1 MKTFLTG
8 GITAVPGILAA
19 GMAAGIK
26 KADVPDLALIV
37 SEREATAAG
46 VFTLNKVVAAPVLL
60 DRQRLRRGRGRAI
73 LVNSGNA
80 NACTGRQGYAD
91 AVKVATLTAK
101 ALRLRPEDVFIAST
115 GVIGKPLPMEPI
127 EAAIPVLASLLRRD
141 GGEYAARA
149 IMTTD
154 TTVKMAAA
162 SDTIGGRMIT
172 LGGIA
177 KGSGMIHPN
186 MATMLAFL
194 ATDAAVPR
202 ALLQRGLRQAT
213 DRSFN
218 RIPVDGDT
226 STNDLVLCLANG
238 VAGNRSIAS
247 GSADARRFQALL
259 DYVCLDLAKKIAW
272 DGEGATKFVEL
283 RVTRAR
289 TMEEAVRVAVAI
301 ATSSLVRPGRELGAD
316 HGRHRAGG
324 GPDRPGPDRPHVW
337 RCPRSPSRH
346 RARPS
351 RGRAGQHRPEGS
363 RVCPHGRSGARPR
376 RGDGVDH
383 RSLSGVRQNQR
394 LLPDVRGNISLE
406 KPGVAC

>member
-1 MKTFLTG
+1 MTTGLKG
-8 GITAVPGILAA
+8 GITAVPGMLAA
-19 GMAAGIK
+19 GIGAGIK
-26 KADVPDLALIV
+26 KGDVLDLALIV
-37 SEREATAAG
+37 SEREATVAG
-46 VFTLNKVVAAPVLL
+46 VFTLNKVVAAPVIL
-60 DRQRLRRGRGRAI
+60 DRQRVRRGKGRAI

-91 AVKVATLTAK
+91 AVKVAALAGK
-101 ALRLRPEDVFIAST
+101 ALRLRSEDVFVAST
-115 GVIGKPLPMEPI
+115 GVIGKLLPMERI
-127 EAAIPVLASLLRRD
+127 EAAIPVLASRLRRD
-141 GGEYAARA
+141 GGEDAARA

-202 ALLQRGLRQAT
+202 TILQPGLRQAA

-226 STNDLVLCLANG
+226 STNDMVLCLANG
-238 VAGNRSIAS
+238 VAGNRPVAS

-259 DYVCLDLAKKIAW
+259 DHVCLDLAKKIAW
-272 DGEGATKFVEL
+272 DGEGATKCVEL

-289 TMEEAVRVAVAI
+289 TTSEAVRIAVAI
-301 ATSSLVRPGRELGAD
+301 ATSSLVKTAWFGEDANWGRIMAAIGRAGVRIAPARIAITYGDVPVVRRGTGLGPAAEEQANTVLKGRELTLTVDLGIGHAE
-316 HGRHRAGG
+316 AM
-324 GPDRPGPDRPHVW
+324 VW
-337 RCPRSPSRH
+337 TTDLSPEYVKINASYRS
-346 RARPS
+346 
-351 RGRAGQHRPEGS
+351 
-363 RVCPHGRSGARPR
+363 
-376 RGDGVDH
+376 
-383 RSLSGVRQNQR
+383 
-394 LLPDVRGNISLE
+394 
-406 KPGVAC
+406 

>member
-1 MKTFLTG
+1 MAPFLPG
-8 GITAVPGILAA
+8 EITAVPGMLAA

-26 KADVPDLALIV
+26 KGDVPDLALIV
-37 SEREATAAG
+37 SEREATVAG
-46 VFTLNKVVAAPVLL
+46 VFTLNQVVAAPVVL
-60 DRQRLRRGRGRAI
+60 DRQRIRRGKGRAI
-73 LVNSGNA
+73 LVNSGHA
-80 NACTGRQGYAD
+80 NACTGRHGYAD
-91 AVKVATLTAK
+91 AVKAAALTAK
-101 ALRLRPEDVFIAST
+101 ALRLHPKDIFVAST
-115 GVIGKPLPMEPI
+115 GVIGKPLPMERI
-127 EAAIPVLASLLRRD
+127 EAAIPVLASRLRRD

-194 ATDAAVPR
+194 ATDVVIPHAV
-202 ALLQRGLRQAT
+202 LQRGLRQAA

-226 STNDLVLCLANG
+226 STNDMVLCLANG
-238 VAGNRSIAS
+238 VAGNRPIAS

-259 DYVCLDLAKKIAW
+259 DVVCLDLAKKIAW

-289 TMEEAVRVAVAI
+289 STNEAVRVAVAI
-301 ATSSLVRPGRELGAD
+301 ATSSLVKTAWFGAD
-316 HGRHRAGG
+316 ANWGRIMA
-324 GPDRPGPDRPHVW
+324 
-337 RCPRSPSRH
+337 
-346 RARPS
+346 AI
-351 RGRAGQHRPEGS
+351 GRAGVRIAPHRIALAYGDVP
-363 RVCPHGRSGARPR
+363 VVR
-376 RGDGVDH
+376 RGTGLGQAAEEQANSLLKDREFILTVDLGIGH
-383 RSLSGVRQNQR
+383 AEATVWTTDLSPENVTINASYRS
-394 LLPDVRGNISLE
+394 
-406 KPGVAC
+406 